1 MTYLDN
7 LGEAQTP
14 DGRKLS
20 LYHRHGEFYIDL
32 DNEQLMSTRDHGSED
47 ALARLACENLAT
59 PERPRVLIGGLGLGF
74 TLRAALAILPPR
86 AEVVVAEL
94 MPAVVEWNRTHLAE
108 VSGAAM
114 ADPRVTIEVT
124 DVQKL
129 VGQGLPQYDAIM
141 LDVDNGPDGWCIK
154 SNGRLYDLG
163 GIHDLRDTLKPGGWA
178 EIWPKDSLGTWSNE
192 FELDIGNNMIE
203 LRSIDLAN
211 NLSTV
216 VSFSLQRDVN
226 TTTIAPPTVNPVYT
240 PTWAPQW

>member
-59 PERPRVLIGGLGLGF
+59 PDRPRVLIGGLGLGF

-86 AEVVVAEL
+86 AEIVVAEL
-94 MPAVVEWNRTHLAE
+94 MPAVVEWNRTHLKE
-108 VSGAAM
+108 ISGAAM

-124 DVQKL
+124 DVQKM

-163 GIHDLRDTLKPGGWA
+163 GIHDLRDTLKPGGCLAVWSA
-178 EIWPKDSLGTWSNE
+178 APDSSFVKRMNRCGLEARETTV
-192 FELDIGNNMIE
+192 
-203 LRSIDLAN
+203 RSRGHKGPHFTIFLARKP
-211 NLSTV
+211 LKPRV
-216 VSFSLQRDVN
+216 QQKQRKKSR
-226 TTTIAPPTVNPVYT
+226 PTRRRR
-240 PTWAPQW
+240 